1 MTPESEGFR
10 EYWTRTG
17 WKGTWSAEDDR
28 VTDFYVPLLE
38 RAGAYDR
45 MAGYFTSSALSLA
58 AAGLSSF
65 VANGG
70 VMRLIVGAQL
80 DPDDIAA
87 IDRGEPLSEAVARVL
102 LRSDVMG
109 DVEHVVAEHRR
120 NVLGWLVKEGRLEIK
135 VGVPVDPE
143 TGRALRPAEATKY
156 FHSKYGIFTDCTN
169 PADRVAFIGSDNETW
184 QGWVGNHETFAAAP
198 TWRTETWDDIGAGL
212 VSLFDAHWRD
222 RPDEGWTVLSLH
234 DAVQGELIK
243 WAKGDAPPVGLDPE
257 AHQSPPPPPS
267 PWPVEFDPRLADLA
281 AAPRKGGGT
290 FVGLVTA
297 GVEPLPHQTSLVRR
311 AVETWPRGYFLAD
324 EVGLGK
330 TIEAGFI
337 IRELL
342 LSGKADRFLLLVP
355 ASVLRQWQEELSE
368 KLNLRVNR
376 YDGGEFL
383 DPDGK
388 PVAASG
394 TPWAAFPIVLASS
407 HLARRRDRMREVLAA
422 GPWDVVLVDEA
433 HHARRSGGK
442 PNGTPNQLLKL
453 LEALK
458 ENNAYKALFLASA
471 TPMQMHPHEAWDLV
485 ELLGLPGHWADSSR
499 EFVRYFSEL
508 REDFERRHWGFL
520 TLMAHDSL
528 LDPAA
533 RPDPI
538 LEEKIDSQLN
548 LAEAVWV
555 RQVANT
561 GLTQSKAKGL
571 GPELQAWVDAW
582 LLTNNPMRER
592 VFRNTR
598 RTLRAYNEA
607 GMLPPGTI
615 IPTRKV
621 VDDFIQMTDAERE
634 LYERIRSYIKRSYNR
649 YMLGNHAQKALGFI
663 MTVYRRRLTS
673 SFQSIR
679 LSLERRKSVLEGKLT
694 ASHLLDRDGDD
705 VMANPTLPIDW
716 EVLEETPIQE
726 LENEIW
732 ELNQFIKDL
741 EALPADESKM
751 ARLHQ
756 YIDASFKAGHDTVL
770 IFTQY
775 TDTMNYVVD
784 QLSTAYGSRVM
795 SYSGSGGRRRL
806 ESGEW
811 IELSKKETK
820 RLFREGREIKI
831 LVGTDALS
839 EGLNLQTCGRLINY
853 DMPWNFM
860 RVEQRIGRVDRINGQ
875 PLVEVTNLF
884 YENTI
889 EEQIYRGISA
899 GHDDFSWVVGPA
911 QPVLASVEDAIV
923 QYEMGPE
930 ESSGDAPK
938 LIPDQP
944 VAQIV
949 QQLLAEIQEAAG
961 QAVTVKIF
969 DNESL
974 DPSAGALSPEVT
986 LEDVE
991 RILLDSPATREQ
1003 LYEHPMIDG
1012 AWLVEDEVGNKL
1024 AVTFDRSVL
1033 DGNSPEVRLLS
1044 FGDPLFDL
1052 VLKRAGVGA
1061 DPAPAQRPLTIA
1073 EQLGEMPLGDKL

>member
-1 MTPESEGFR
+1 MTPEREGFYD
-10 EYWTRTG
+10 YWHRVG

-28 VTDFYVPLLE
+28 VTGFYVPLLE
-38 RAGAYDR
+38 RSRAYDR

-80 DPDDIAA
+80 DPDDVEA

-102 LRSDVMG
+102 LRSDAMG
-109 DVEHVVAEHRR
+109 EVNNVVAEHRR
-120 NVLGWLVKEGRLEIK
+120 NVLGWLVKEGRLEIR
-135 VGVPVDPE
+135 VGVPVDPA
-143 TGRALRPAEATKY
+143 TGRPYRSSEATKY
-156 FHSKYGIFTDCTN
+156 FHSKYGIFTDCTD
-169 PADRVAFIGSDNETW
+169 PADRIAFIGSDNETW

-212 VSLFDAHWRD
+212 VALFDAHWRD
-222 RPDEGWTVLSLH
+222 RPDQGWKVLSLH
-234 DAVQGELIK
+234 DAVLGELIK
-243 WAKGDAPPVGLDPE
+243 WAKGDVPPIGPDPE
-257 AHQSPPPPPS
+257 EHRIVAPLPAF
-267 PWPVEFDPRLADLA
+267 PVELDPRLVELA
-281 AAPRKGGGT
+281 EAPRVGGGSY
-290 FVGLVTA
+290 VGMATA
-297 GVEPLPHQTSLVRR
+297 GVEPLPHQTSLVRK
-311 AVETWPRGYFLAD
+311 AVDTWPRGYFLAD

-342 LSGKADRFLLLVP
+342 LSGRAERFLLLVP
-355 ASVLRQWQEELSE
+355 AAVLRQWQEELSE

-376 YDGGEFL
+376 YEGGEFI
-383 DPDGK
+383 DPDNK
-388 PVAASG
+388 VVSSSG

-407 HLARRRDRMREVLAA
+407 HLARRRDRIREVLAA

-442 PNGTPNQLLKL
+442 TNGTPNQLLRL
-453 LEALK
+453 LQALRD
-458 ENNAYKALFLASA
+458 NNAYRALFLASA

-485 ELLGLPGHWADSSR
+485 ELLGLPGHWGESSK
-499 EFVRYFSEL
+499 EFIRYFDEL

-520 TLMAHDSL
+520 TIMAHDSL
-528 LDPAA
+528 SDPAA
-533 RPDPI
+533 RTDRV
-538 LEEKIDSQLN
+538 LDEKIDSDLGI
-548 LAEAVWV
+548 AEALWV
-555 RQVANT
+555 RQVAET

-571 GPELQAWVDAW
+571 GPELQPWVTTW

-598 RTLRAYNEA
+598 VTLRAYEEA
-607 GMLPPGTI
+607 GLLPPGTV
-615 IPTRKV
+615 IPERRVEDK
-621 VDDFIQMTDAERE
+621 FIRMTDEEWE

-649 YMLGNHAQKALGFI
+649 YMHGSQAQKALGFI

-679 LSLERRKSVLEGKLT
+679 LSLERRRDVLEGKLT
-694 ASHLLDRDGDD
+694 ASNLLDDDD
-705 VMANPTLPIDW
+705 VMANPTLPLD
-716 EVLEETPIQE
+716 LEDLEQTPIQE

-741 EALPADESKM
+741 TELPADESKM
-751 ARLHQ
+751 DRLHK
-756 YIDASFKAGHDTVL
+756 YIDASFKSGHDTVL

-775 TDTMNYVVD
+775 ADTMNYVVD

-795 SYSGSGGRRRL
+795 SYSGSGGRRRHP
-806 ESGEW
+806 ETGEW
-811 IELSKKETK
+811 IDVTKKETK
-820 RLFREGREIKI
+820 RLFQEGNEIKI

-860 RVEQRIGRVDRINGQ
+860 RVEQRIGRLDRINGK
-875 PLVEVTNLF
+875 PIVEVTNLF

-889 EEQIYRGISA
+889 EEQIYKGIAA
-899 GHDDFSWVVGPA
+899 GHDGFSWVVGPA

-930 ESSGDAPK
+930 ESSGDAPQ
-938 LIPDQP
+938 LLPDQS
-944 VAQIV
+944 VEQIV
-949 QQLLAEIQEAAG
+949 QQLLNEIHKAEA
-961 QAVTVKIF
+961 QAVTVTIF
-969 DNESL
+969 NNDDV
-974 DPSAGALSPEVT
+974 DPAAGILSPVVT
-986 LEDVE
+986 LEDVQ

-1003 LYEHPMIDG
+1003 LSEHPMIDG
-1012 AWLVEDEVGNKL
+1012 AWLVEDESGNKI
-1024 AVTFDRSVL
+1024 AVTFDRIVL
-1033 DGNSPEVRLLS
+1033 DENSPEVRLLS
-1044 FGDPLFDL
+1044 YGDPLFDL
-1052 VLKRAGVGA
+1052 VLMRAGVGSNLA
-1061 DPAPAQRPLTIA
+1061 GKGTVVTIA
-1073 EQLGEMPLGDKL
+1073 EQIGEFSLGDKL

>member
-1 MTPESEGFR
+1 MTPAPEGFHEHWDR
-10 EYWTRTG
+10 VG

-28 VTDFYVPLLE
+28 VTGFYVPLLE
-38 RAGAYDR
+38 RAKSYDR

-65 VANGG
+65 IENGG

-80 DPDDIAA
+80 DPDDIDA

-102 LRSDVMG
+102 LRSDAMG
-109 DVEHVVAEHRR
+109 ETTQVIAEHRR
-120 NVLGWLVKEGRLEIK
+120 NVLGWLVREGRLEIR
-135 VGVPVDPE
+135 VGVPIDPA

-156 FHSKYGIFTDCTN
+156 FHSKYGVFTDCAD

-184 QGWVGNHETFAAAP
+184 QGWVGNHETFSAFP
-198 TWRTETWDDIGAGL
+198 TWLEQVWTYNGAGL
-212 VSLFDAHWRD
+212 VSKFDAHWRD
-222 RPDEGWTVLSLH
+222 RPDEGWKVLSLH

-243 WAKGDAPPVGLDPE
+243 WAKGDAPPVGPDPE
-257 AHQSPPPPPS
+257 VHRPPLPPPLPI
-267 PWPVEFDPRLADLA
+267 ELDPRLAELA
-281 AAPRKGGGT
+281 EAPRKNGGS

-311 AVETWPRGYFLAD
+311 AVDTWPRGYFLAD

-342 LSGKADRFLLLVP
+342 LSGKAESFLLLVP
-355 ASVLRQWQEELSE
+355 AAVLRQWQEELSE

-383 DPDGK
+383 DPDNK

-407 HLARRRDRMREVLAA
+407 HLARRRDRLRDVLAA

-433 HHARRSGGK
+433 HHARRGGGK

-453 LEALK
+453 LQALRD
-458 ENNAYKALFLASA
+458 NNSYKALFLASA

-485 ELLGLPGHWADSSR
+485 ELLGLPGRWADSSR

-508 REDFERRHWGFL
+508 REDFERRQWNFL
-520 TLMAHDSL
+520 TIMAHDSMK
-528 LDPAA
+528 DPAA

-538 LEEKIDSQLN
+538 LDEKIDTQLN

-555 RQVANT
+555 RQVADT
-561 GLTQSKAKGL
+561 GLTQSKAKSFA
-571 GPELQAWVDAW
+571 PDIQAWVDAW

-598 RTLRAYNEA
+598 QTLRAYDDA
-607 GMLPPGTI
+607 GMLPPGTVV
-615 IPTRKV
+615 PWRKV
-621 VDDFIQMTDAERE
+621 DDDFIPMTDTERE
-634 LYERIRSYIKRSYNR
+634 LYERIRTYIKRSYNR
-649 YMLGNHAQKALGFI
+649 YMLGNQAQKALGFI

-679 LSLERRKSVLEGKLT
+679 LSLERRRDVLEGKLT
-694 ASHLLDRDGDD
+694 AVNLLDKDGDD

-732 ELNQFIKDL
+732 ELGQFIKDL

-751 ARLHQ
+751 AHLHQ
-756 YIDASFKAGHDTVL
+756 YIDAAFKAGHDTVL

-806 ESGEW
+806 ENGEW
-811 IELSKKETK
+811 VEVSKKETK
-820 RLFREGREIKI
+820 RLFQEGREIKI

-884 YENTI
+884 YEGTI

-923 QYEMGPE
+923 QFEMGPE

-938 LIPDQP
+938 LVADQS
-944 VAQIV
+944 VAEIV
-949 QQLLAEIQEAAG
+949 QQLLAEIQEAAA
-961 QAVTVKIF
+961 QAVTVRIF
-969 DNESL
+969 DNDSV
-974 DPSAGALSPEVT
+974 DPHAGAISPEVA

-991 RILLDSPATREQ
+991 RILLDSPATRAQ
-1003 LYEHPMIDG
+1003 LYEHPIIGG
-1012 AWLVEDEVGNKL
+1012 AWLVEDEGGNKV

-1033 DGNSPEVRLLS
+1033 DENSPEVRLLS

-1061 DPAPAQRPLTIA
+1061 EPAPPEQALAIA
-1073 EQLGEMPLGDKL
+1073 EQLGELSLGDKL